1 MSVRVDTDKIKKA
14 IIFILP
20 CLLFFWI
27 GDKVC
32 CAYRTVGISGNIS
45 VKAMPFFTNLGN
57 ALTNP
62 LPSLHPLDAFV
73 GFMTAVIAKLVLEY
87 KRKHR
92 KKYAEDKE
100 YGSARWG
107 TPKDIEPYM
116 DRQNFDNNVLLTQT
130 ERITMG
136 KPSNVKYARNQN
148 VLVVG
153 GSGSGKTRFY
163 VKPNLMQMHSS
174 YVVTDPKGTVLVEC
188 GKMLQK
194 GKPVVKNGKI
204 IGYTPYSIRVFNTID
219 FSKSMHYNP
228 FAYIRPESR
237 EQDILRTVEVLITNT
252 TGDQKGGDEFWVKA
266 EKLLYTSY
274 IALIITMCPEEE
286 WNFETLIDFV
296 NASECREDNE
306 TFKNAIDW
314 AFYYLERWIEN
325 AWEQDEQF
333 SEENENYAELKDA
346 EVDDWRASLGRFAVR
361 QYKAYKLAAG
371 KTAKSILISCA
382 TRLAPFSID
391 KVLEI
396 TSYDEMH
403 LDTIG
408 DKLTA
413 LFIIISDTDDTF
425 NFLVAMMYSQLF
437 NLLCTKADNN
447 PNGSGRLKYPVR
459 CLIDE
464 FANIKQ
470 IPQFEKI
477 ISVIRS
483 RGISASIILQT
494 KSQLKS
500 LYKDNAETIEGN
512 CDSLLFLG
520 GKEKT
525 TLKDISE
532 SLGKETIY
540 MFNTS
545 RSRGTQESYGVNY
558 QKLGKELMSQDELSV
573 MDNSQCILQI
583 RGLHP
588 FMSKKFDITN
598 TRITA
603 SCLTA
608 TRKIIL
614 MLQGLLRAVKKMLLF
629 YKTHNIP
636 NIGKL
641 IHKGA
646 KPMNFLSKTEPN
658 KLSRRCKK
666 SKKAVAVLTAI
677 ASIAAMSCMSCF
689 AAVNA
694 SSFISTAQTVLTAV
708 ICLIGAGLAVWGI
721 INLLEG
727 YGNDNPGAKSQGMK
741 QLMAGI
747 ALIAA
752 GVLLVPVLG
761 QMMNQAQ
768 SK

>member
-1 MSVRVDTDKIKKA
+1 VSKNLKTSLIWVGEFMDTDKLKK
-14 IIFILP
+14 IIITALP
-20 CLLFFWI
+20 LVLFFWI
-27 GDKVC
+27 GDKLC
-32 CAYRTVGISGNIS
+32 LAYRTVTVVGDIS
-45 VKAMPFFTNLGN
+45 VKLMPFLDNLGTT
-57 ALTNP
+57 LVNP
-62 LPSLHPLDAFV
+62 LPSFHPLDVFV
-73 GFMTAVIAKLVLEY
+73 GVATAVIARLVLIY
-87 KRKHR
+87 KDKHR
-92 KKYAEDKE
+92 KKFAQDEE

-107 TPKDIEPYM
+107 NAKDIEPYM
-116 DRQNFDNNVLLTQT
+116 DKKDFADNVLLTQS
-130 ERITMG
+130 ERLTMG
-136 KPSNVKYARNQN
+136 KASNVKYARNQN

-174 YVVTDPKGTVLVEC
+174 YVVTDPKGTTLPEC
-188 GKMLQK
+188 GKMLQR
-194 GKPVVKNGKI
+194 GQPIVRNGEI
-204 IGYTPYSIRVFNTID
+204 IGYKPYSIRVFNTID
-219 FSKSMHYNP
+219 FDKSMHYNP
-228 FAYIRPESR
+228 FAYIRPKTR
-237 EQDILRTVEVLITNT
+237 EQDILRTVEVLIANT
-252 TGDQKGGDEFWVKA
+252 TGEQKGGDEFWVKA

-314 AFYYLERWIEN
+314 AFYYLEKWIEKDWEKDEKFAEQN
-325 AWEQDEQF
+325 A
-333 SEENENYAELKDA
+333 NYSDLIDI
-346 EVDDWRASLGRFAVR
+346 EVEPWRASLGRFAVR

-391 KVLEI
+391 RILEI

-403 LDTIG
+403 LDTVG
-408 DKLTA
+408 DELTA
-413 LFIIISDTDDTF
+413 LFIIVSDTDDTF
-425 NFLVAMMYSQLF
+425 NFLVAMMYTQLF

-447 PNGSGRLKYPVR
+447 PDGSGRLKYPVR

-558 QKLGKELMSQDELSV
+558 QKLGKELKSQDELAV
-573 MDNSQCILQI
+573 MDNSLCILQI

-588 FMSKKFDITN
+588 FLSKKFDITKHKN
-598 TRITA
+598 Y
-603 SCLTA
+603 
-608 TRKIIL
+608 
-614 MLQGLLRAVKKMLLF
+614 KMLF
-629 YKTHNIP
+629 DY
-636 NIGKL
+636 
-641 IHKGA
+641 A
-646 KPMNFLSKTEPN
+646 KQNYFD
-658 KLSRRCKK
+658 
-666 SKKAVAVLTAI
+666 VAKFVAHRNNR
-677 ASIAAMSCMSCF
+677 S
-689 AAVNA
+689 
-694 SSFISTAQTVLTAV
+694 
-708 ICLIGAGLAVWGI
+708 
-721 INLLEG
+721 
-727 YGNDNPGAKSQGMK
+727 
-741 QLMAGI
+741 
-747 ALIAA
+747 ALINKNS
-752 GVLLVPVLG
+752 VYTEYKY
-761 QMMNQAQ
+761 N
-768 SK
+768 K

>member
-1 MSVRVDTDKIKKA
+1 MSKNLKTSLIWVGEFMDTDKLKK
-14 IIFILP
+14 IIITALP
-20 CLLFFWI
+20 LVLFFWI
-27 GDKVC
+27 GDKLC
-32 CAYRTVGISGNIS
+32 LAYRTVTVVGDIS
-45 VKAMPFFTNLGN
+45 VKLMPFLDNLGTT
-57 ALTNP
+57 LVNP
-62 LPSLHPLDAFV
+62 LPSFHPLDVFV
-73 GFMTAVIAKLVLEY
+73 GVATAVIARLVLIY
-87 KRKHR
+87 KDKHR
-92 KKYAEDKE
+92 KKFAQDEE

-107 TPKDIEPYM
+107 NAKDIEPYM
-116 DRQNFDNNVLLTQT
+116 DKRDFADNVLLTQS
-130 ERITMG
+130 ERLTMG

-174 YVVTDPKGTVLVEC
+174 YVVTDPKGTTLPEC
-188 GKMLQK
+188 GKMLQR
-194 GKPVVKNGKI
+194 GQPIVRNGEI
-204 IGYTPYSIRVFNTID
+204 IGYKPYSIRVFNTID
-219 FSKSMHYNP
+219 FDKSMHYNP
-228 FAYIRPESR
+228 FAYIRPKTR
-237 EQDILRTVEVLITNT
+237 EQDILRTVEVLIANT
-252 TGDQKGGDEFWVKA
+252 TGEQKGGDEFWVKA

-274 IALIITMCPEEE
+274 IALILTMCPENE

-296 NASECREDNE
+296 NASECREDDE
-306 TFKNAIDW
+306 SFKNAIDW
-314 AFYYLERWIEN
+314 AFYYLEKWIEKDWEKDEKFAEQN
-325 AWEQDEQF
+325 A
-333 SEENENYAELKDA
+333 NYSDLIDI
-346 EVDDWRASLGRFAVR
+346 EVEPWRASLGRFAVR

-391 KVLEI
+391 RILEI

-403 LDTIG
+403 LDTVG
-408 DKLTA
+408 DELTA
-413 LFIIISDTDDTF
+413 LFIIVSDTDDTV
-425 NFLVAMMYSQLF
+425 NFLVAMMYTQLF

-447 PNGSGRLKYPVR
+447 PDGSGRLKYPVR

-558 QKLGKELMSQDELSV
+558 QKLGKELKSQDELAV
-573 MDNSQCILQI
+573 MDNSLCILQI

-588 FMSKKFDITN
+588 FLSKKFDITKHKN
-598 TRITA
+598 Y
-603 SCLTA
+603 
-608 TRKIIL
+608 
-614 MLQGLLRAVKKMLLF
+614 KMLF
-629 YKTHNIP
+629 DY
-636 NIGKL
+636 
-641 IHKGA
+641 A
-646 KPMNFLSKTEPN
+646 KQNYFD
-658 KLSRRCKK
+658 
-666 SKKAVAVLTAI
+666 VAKFVAHRNNR
-677 ASIAAMSCMSCF
+677 S
-689 AAVNA
+689 
-694 SSFISTAQTVLTAV
+694 
-708 ICLIGAGLAVWGI
+708 
-721 INLLEG
+721 
-727 YGNDNPGAKSQGMK
+727 
-741 QLMAGI
+741 
-747 ALIAA
+747 ALINKNS
-752 GVLLVPVLG
+752 VYTEYKY
-761 QMMNQAQ
+761 N
-768 SK
+768 K

>member
-1 MSVRVDTDKIKKA
+1 MSKNLKTSLIWVGEFMDTDKLKK
-14 IIFILP
+14 IIITALP
-20 CLLFFWI
+20 LVLFFWI
-27 GDKVC
+27 GDKLC
-32 CAYRTVGISGNIS
+32 LAYRTVTVVGDIS
-45 VKAMPFFTNLGN
+45 VKLMPFLDNLGTT
-57 ALTNP
+57 LVNP
-62 LPSLHPLDAFV
+62 LPSFHPLDVFV
-73 GFMTAVIAKLVLEY
+73 GVVTAVIARLVLIY
-87 KRKHR
+87 KDKHR
-92 KKYAEDKE
+92 KKFAQDEE

-107 TPKDIEPYM
+107 NAKDIEPYM
-116 DRQNFDNNVLLTQT
+116 DKKDFADNVLLTQS
-130 ERITMG
+130 ERLTMG

-174 YVVTDPKGTVLVEC
+174 YVVTDPKGTTLPEC
-188 GKMLQK
+188 GKMLQR
-194 GKPVVKNGKI
+194 GQPIVRNGEI
-204 IGYTPYSIRVFNTID
+204 IGYKPYSIRVFNTID
-219 FSKSMHYNP
+219 FDKSMHYNP
-228 FAYIRPESR
+228 FAYIRPKTR
-237 EQDILRTVEVLITNT
+237 EQDILRTVEVLIANT
-252 TGDQKGGDEFWVKA
+252 TGEQKGGDEFWVKA

-274 IALIITMCPEEE
+274 IALILTMCPENE

-296 NASECREDNE
+296 NASECREDDE
-306 TFKNAIDW
+306 SFKNAIDW
-314 AFYYLERWIEN
+314 AFYYLEKWIEKDWEKDEKFAEQN
-325 AWEQDEQF
+325 A
-333 SEENENYAELKDA
+333 NYSDLIDI
-346 EVDDWRASLGRFAVR
+346 EVEPWRASLGRFAVR

-391 KVLEI
+391 RILEI

-403 LDTIG
+403 LDTVG
-408 DKLTA
+408 DELTA
-413 LFIIISDTDDTF
+413 LFIIVSDTDDTF
-425 NFLVAMMYSQLF
+425 NFLVAMMYTQLF

-447 PNGSGRLKYPVR
+447 PDGSGRLKYPVR

-558 QKLGKELMSQDELSV
+558 QKLGKELKSQDELAV
-573 MDNSQCILQI
+573 MDNSLCILQI

-588 FMSKKFDITN
+588 FLSKKFDITKHKN
-598 TRITA
+598 Y
-603 SCLTA
+603 
-608 TRKIIL
+608 
-614 MLQGLLRAVKKMLLF
+614 KMLF
-629 YKTHNIP
+629 DY
-636 NIGKL
+636 
-641 IHKGA
+641 A
-646 KPMNFLSKTEPN
+646 KQNYFD
-658 KLSRRCKK
+658 
-666 SKKAVAVLTAI
+666 VAKFVAHRNNR
-677 ASIAAMSCMSCF
+677 S
-689 AAVNA
+689 
-694 SSFISTAQTVLTAV
+694 
-708 ICLIGAGLAVWGI
+708 
-721 INLLEG
+721 
-727 YGNDNPGAKSQGMK
+727 
-741 QLMAGI
+741 
-747 ALIAA
+747 ALINKNS
-752 GVLLVPVLG
+752 VYTEYKY
-761 QMMNQAQ
+761 N
-768 SK
+768 K

>member
-1 MSVRVDTDKIKKA
+1 MSKNLKTSLIWVGEFMDTDKLKK
-14 IIFILP
+14 IIITALP
-20 CLLFFWI
+20 LVLFFWI
-27 GDKVC
+27 GDKLC
-32 CAYRTVGISGNIS
+32 LAYRTVTVVGDIS
-45 VKAMPFFTNLGN
+45 VKLMPFLDNLGTT
-57 ALTNP
+57 LVNP
-62 LPSLHPLDAFV
+62 LPSFHPLDVFV
-73 GFMTAVIAKLVLEY
+73 GVATAVIARLVLIY
-87 KRKHR
+87 KDKHR
-92 KKYAEDKE
+92 KKFAQDEE

-107 TPKDIEPYM
+107 NAKDIEPYM
-116 DRQNFDNNVLLTQT
+116 DKKDFADNVLLTQS
-130 ERITMG
+130 ERLTMG

-174 YVVTDPKGTVLVEC
+174 YVVTDPKGTTLPEC
-188 GKMLQK
+188 GKMLQR
-194 GKPVVKNGKI
+194 GQPIVRNGEI
-204 IGYTPYSIRVFNTID
+204 IGYKPYSIRVFNTID
-219 FSKSMHYNP
+219 FDKSMHYNP
-228 FAYIRPESR
+228 FAYIRPKTR
-237 EQDILRTVEVLITNT
+237 EQDILRTVEVLIANT
-252 TGDQKGGDEFWVKA
+252 TGEQKGGDEFWVKA

-314 AFYYLERWIEN
+314 AFYYLEKWIEKDWEKDEKFAEQN
-325 AWEQDEQF
+325 A
-333 SEENENYAELKDA
+333 NYSDLIDI
-346 EVDDWRASLGRFAVR
+346 EVEPWRASLGRFAVR

-391 KVLEI
+391 RILKI

-403 LDTIG
+403 LDTVG
-408 DKLTA
+408 DELTA
-413 LFIIISDTDDTF
+413 LFIIVSDTDDTF
-425 NFLVAMMYSQLF
+425 NFLVAMMYTQLF

-447 PNGSGRLKYPVR
+447 PDGSGRLKYPVR

-558 QKLGKELMSQDELSV
+558 QKLGKELKSQDELAV
-573 MDNSQCILQI
+573 MDNSLCILQI

-588 FMSKKFDITN
+588 FLSKKFDITKHKN
-598 TRITA
+598 Y
-603 SCLTA
+603 
-608 TRKIIL
+608 
-614 MLQGLLRAVKKMLLF
+614 KMLF
-629 YKTHNIP
+629 DY
-636 NIGKL
+636 
-641 IHKGA
+641 A
-646 KPMNFLSKTEPN
+646 KQNYFD
-658 KLSRRCKK
+658 
-666 SKKAVAVLTAI
+666 VAKFVAHRNNR
-677 ASIAAMSCMSCF
+677 S
-689 AAVNA
+689 
-694 SSFISTAQTVLTAV
+694 
-708 ICLIGAGLAVWGI
+708 
-721 INLLEG
+721 
-727 YGNDNPGAKSQGMK
+727 
-741 QLMAGI
+741 
-747 ALIAA
+747 ALINKNS
-752 GVLLVPVLG
+752 VYTEYKY
-761 QMMNQAQ
+761 N
-768 SK
+768 K

>member
-1 MSVRVDTDKIKKA
+1 MDTDKLKK
-14 IIFILP
+14 IIITALP
-20 CLLFFWI
+20 LVLFFWI
-27 GDKVC
+27 GDKLC
-32 CAYRTVGISGNIS
+32 LAYRTVTVVGDIS
-45 VKAMPFFTNLGN
+45 VKLMPFLDNLGTT
-57 ALTNP
+57 LVNP
-62 LPSLHPLDAFV
+62 LPSFHPLDVFV
-73 GFMTAVIAKLVLEY
+73 GVATAVIARLVLIY
-87 KRKHR
+87 KDKHR
-92 KKYAEDKE
+92 KKFAQDEE

-107 TPKDIEPYM
+107 NAKDIEPYM
-116 DRQNFDNNVLLTQT
+116 DKKDFADNVLLTQS
-130 ERITMG
+130 ERLTMG

-174 YVVTDPKGTVLVEC
+174 YVVTDPKGTTLPEC
-188 GKMLQK
+188 GKMLQR
-194 GKPVVKNGKI
+194 GQPIVRNGEI
-204 IGYTPYSIRVFNTID
+204 IGYKPYSIRVFNTID
-219 FSKSMHYNP
+219 FDKSMHYNP
-228 FAYIRPESR
+228 FAYIRPKTR
-237 EQDILRTVEVLITNT
+237 EQDILRTVEVLIANT
-252 TGDQKGGDEFWVKA
+252 TGEQKGGDEFWVKA

-274 IALIITMCPEEE
+274 IALILTMCPENE

-296 NASECREDNE
+296 NASECREDDE
-306 TFKNAIDW
+306 SFKNAIDW
-314 AFYYLERWIEN
+314 AFYYLEKWIEKDWEKDEKFAEQN
-325 AWEQDEQF
+325 A
-333 SEENENYAELKDA
+333 NYSDLIDI
-346 EVDDWRASLGRFAVR
+346 EVEPWRASLGRFAVR

-391 KVLEI
+391 RILEI

-403 LDTIG
+403 LDTVG
-408 DKLTA
+408 DELTA
-413 LFIIISDTDDTF
+413 LFIIVSDTDNTF
-425 NFLVAMMYSQLF
+425 NFLVAMMYTQLF

-447 PNGSGRLKYPVR
+447 PDGSGRLKYPVR

-558 QKLGKELMSQDELSV
+558 QKLGKELKSQDELAV
-573 MDNSQCILQI
+573 MDNSLCILQI

-588 FMSKKFDITN
+588 FLSKKFDITKHKN
-598 TRITA
+598 Y
-603 SCLTA
+603 
-608 TRKIIL
+608 
-614 MLQGLLRAVKKMLLF
+614 KMLF
-629 YKTHNIP
+629 DY
-636 NIGKL
+636 
-641 IHKGA
+641 A
-646 KPMNFLSKTEPN
+646 KQNYFD
-658 KLSRRCKK
+658 
-666 SKKAVAVLTAI
+666 VAKFVAHRNNR
-677 ASIAAMSCMSCF
+677 S
-689 AAVNA
+689 
-694 SSFISTAQTVLTAV
+694 
-708 ICLIGAGLAVWGI
+708 
-721 INLLEG
+721 
-727 YGNDNPGAKSQGMK
+727 
-741 QLMAGI
+741 
-747 ALIAA
+747 ALINKNS
-752 GVLLVPVLG
+752 VYTEYKY
-761 QMMNQAQ
+761 N
-768 SK
+768 K

>member
-1 MSVRVDTDKIKKA
+1 MSKNLKTSLIWVGEFMDTDKLKK
-14 IIFILP
+14 IIITALP
-20 CLLFFWI
+20 LVLFFWI
-27 GDKVC
+27 GDKLC
-32 CAYRTVGISGNIS
+32 LAYRTVTVVGDIS
-45 VKAMPFFTNLGN
+45 VKLMPFLDNLGTT
-57 ALTNP
+57 LVNP
-62 LPSLHPLDAFV
+62 LPSFHPLDVFV
-73 GFMTAVIAKLVLEY
+73 GVATAVIARLVLIY
-87 KRKHR
+87 KDKHR
-92 KKYAEDKE
+92 KKFAQDEE

-107 TPKDIEPYM
+107 NSKDIEPYM
-116 DRQNFDNNVLLTQT
+116 DKKDFADNVLLTQS
-130 ERITMG
+130 ERLTMG

-174 YVVTDPKGTVLVEC
+174 YVVTDPKGTTLPEC
-188 GKMLQK
+188 GKMLQR
-194 GKPVVKNGKI
+194 GQPIVRNGEI
-204 IGYTPYSIRVFNTID
+204 IGYKPYSIRVFNTID
-219 FSKSMHYNP
+219 FDKSMHYNP
-228 FAYIRPESR
+228 FAYIRPKTR
-237 EQDILRTVEVLITNT
+237 EQDILRTVEVLIANT
-252 TGDQKGGDEFWVKA
+252 TGEQKGGDEFWVKA

-274 IALIITMCPEEE
+274 IALILTMCPENE

-296 NASECREDNE
+296 NASECREDDE
-306 TFKNAIDW
+306 SFKNAIDW
-314 AFYYLERWIEN
+314 AFYYLEKWIEKDWEKDEKFAEQN
-325 AWEQDEQF
+325 A
-333 SEENENYAELKDA
+333 NYSDLIDI
-346 EVDDWRASLGRFAVR
+346 EVEPWRASLGRFAVR

-391 KVLEI
+391 RILEI

-403 LDTIG
+403 LDTVG
-408 DKLTA
+408 DELTA
-413 LFIIISDTDDTF
+413 LFIIVSDTDDTF
-425 NFLVAMMYSQLF
+425 NFLVAMMYTQLF

-447 PNGSGRLKYPVR
+447 PDGSGRLKYPVR

-558 QKLGKELMSQDELSV
+558 QKLGKELKSQDELAV
-573 MDNSQCILQI
+573 MDNSLCILQI

-588 FMSKKFDITN
+588 FLSKKFDITKHKN
-598 TRITA
+598 Y
-603 SCLTA
+603 
-608 TRKIIL
+608 
-614 MLQGLLRAVKKMLLF
+614 KMLF
-629 YKTHNIP
+629 DY
-636 NIGKL
+636 
-641 IHKGA
+641 A
-646 KPMNFLSKTEPN
+646 KQNYFD
-658 KLSRRCKK
+658 
-666 SKKAVAVLTAI
+666 VAKFVAHRNNR
-677 ASIAAMSCMSCF
+677 S
-689 AAVNA
+689 
-694 SSFISTAQTVLTAV
+694 
-708 ICLIGAGLAVWGI
+708 
-721 INLLEG
+721 
-727 YGNDNPGAKSQGMK
+727 
-741 QLMAGI
+741 
-747 ALIAA
+747 ALINKNS
-752 GVLLVPVLG
+752 VYTEYKY
-761 QMMNQAQ
+761 N
-768 SK
+768 K

>member
-1 MSVRVDTDKIKKA
+1 MLKNLKTSLIWVGEFMDTDKLKK
-14 IIFILP
+14 IIITALP
-20 CLLFFWI
+20 LVLFFWI
-27 GDKVC
+27 GVKLC
-32 CAYRTVGISGNIS
+32 LAYRTVTVVGDIS
-45 VKAMPFFTNLGN
+45 VKLMPFLDNLGTT
-57 ALTNP
+57 LVNP
-62 LPSLHPLDAFV
+62 LPSFHPLDVFV
-73 GFMTAVIAKLVLEY
+73 GVATAVIARLVLIY
-87 KRKHR
+87 KDKHR
-92 KKYAEDKE
+92 KKFAQDEE

-107 TPKDIEPYM
+107 NAKDIEPYM
-116 DRQNFDNNVLLTQT
+116 DKKDFADNVLLTQS
-130 ERITMG
+130 ERLTMG

-174 YVVTDPKGTVLVEC
+174 YVVTDPKGTTLPEC
-188 GKMLQK
+188 GKMLQR
-194 GKPVVKNGKI
+194 GQPIVRNGEI
-204 IGYTPYSIRVFNTID
+204 IGYKPYSIRVFNTID
-219 FSKSMHYNP
+219 FDKSMHYNP
-228 FAYIRPESR
+228 FAYIRPKTR
-237 EQDILRTVEVLITNT
+237 EQDILRTVEVLIANT
-252 TGDQKGGDEFWVKA
+252 TGEQKGGDEFWVKA

-274 IALIITMCPEEE
+274 IALILTMCPENE

-296 NASECREDNE
+296 NASECREDDE
-306 TFKNAIDW
+306 SFKNAIDW
-314 AFYYLERWIEN
+314 AFYYLEKWIEKDWEKDEKFAEQN
-325 AWEQDEQF
+325 A
-333 SEENENYAELKDA
+333 NYSDLIDI
-346 EVDDWRASLGRFAVR
+346 EVEPWRASLGRFAVR

-391 KVLEI
+391 RILEI

-403 LDTIG
+403 LDTVG
-408 DKLTA
+408 DELTA
-413 LFIIISDTDDTF
+413 LFIIVSDTDDTF
-425 NFLVAMMYSQLF
+425 NFLVAMMYTQLF

-447 PNGSGRLKYPVR
+447 PDGSGRLKYPVR

-558 QKLGKELMSQDELSV
+558 QKLGKELKSQDELAV
-573 MDNSQCILQI
+573 MDNSLCILQI

-588 FMSKKFDITN
+588 FLSKKFDITKHKN
-598 TRITA
+598 Y
-603 SCLTA
+603 
-608 TRKIIL
+608 
-614 MLQGLLRAVKKMLLF
+614 KMLF
-629 YKTHNIP
+629 DY
-636 NIGKL
+636 
-641 IHKGA
+641 A
-646 KPMNFLSKTEPN
+646 KQNYFD
-658 KLSRRCKK
+658 
-666 SKKAVAVLTAI
+666 VAKFVAHRNNR
-677 ASIAAMSCMSCF
+677 S
-689 AAVNA
+689 
-694 SSFISTAQTVLTAV
+694 
-708 ICLIGAGLAVWGI
+708 
-721 INLLEG
+721 
-727 YGNDNPGAKSQGMK
+727 
-741 QLMAGI
+741 
-747 ALIAA
+747 ALINKNS
-752 GVLLVPVLG
+752 VYTEYKY
-761 QMMNQAQ
+761 N
-768 SK
+768 K

>member
-1 MSVRVDTDKIKKA
+1 
-14 IIFILP
+14 
-20 CLLFFWI
+20 
-27 GDKVC
+27 
-32 CAYRTVGISGNIS
+32 
-45 VKAMPFFTNLGN
+45 MPFLDNLGTT
-57 ALTNP
+57 LVNP
-62 LPSLHPLDAFV
+62 LPSFHPLDVFV
-73 GFMTAVIAKLVLEY
+73 GVATAVIARLVLIY
-87 KRKHR
+87 KDKHR
-92 KKYAEDKE
+92 KKFAQDEE

-107 TPKDIEPYM
+107 NAKDIEPYM
-116 DRQNFDNNVLLTQT
+116 DKKDFADNVLLTQS
-130 ERITMG
+130 ERLTMG
-136 KPSNVKYARNQN
+136 KTSNVKYARNQN

-174 YVVTDPKGTVLVEC
+174 YVVTDPKGTTLPEC
-188 GKMLQK
+188 GKMLQR
-194 GKPVVKNGKI
+194 GQPIVRNGEI
-204 IGYTPYSIRVFNTID
+204 IGYKPYSIRVFNTID
-219 FSKSMHYNP
+219 FDKSMHYNP
-228 FAYIRPESR
+228 FAYIRPKTR
-237 EQDILRTVEVLITNT
+237 EQDILRTVEVLIANT
-252 TGDQKGGDEFWVKA
+252 TGEQKGGDEFWVKA

-314 AFYYLERWIEN
+314 AFYYLEKWIEKDWEKDEKFAEQN
-325 AWEQDEQF
+325 A
-333 SEENENYAELKDA
+333 NYSDLIDI
-346 EVDDWRASLGRFAVR
+346 EVEPWRASLGRFAVR

-391 KVLEI
+391 RILEI

-403 LDTIG
+403 LDTVG
-408 DKLTA
+408 DELTA
-413 LFIIISDTDDTF
+413 LFIIVSDTDDTF
-425 NFLVAMMYSQLF
+425 NFLVAMMYTQLF

-447 PNGSGRLKYPVR
+447 PDGSGRLKYPVR

-558 QKLGKELMSQDELSV
+558 QKLGKELKSQDELAV
-573 MDNSQCILQI
+573 MDNSLCILQI

-588 FMSKKFDITN
+588 FLSKKFDITKHKN
-598 TRITA
+598 Y
-603 SCLTA
+603 
-608 TRKIIL
+608 
-614 MLQGLLRAVKKMLLF
+614 KMLF
-629 YKTHNIP
+629 DY
-636 NIGKL
+636 
-641 IHKGA
+641 A
-646 KPMNFLSKTEPN
+646 KQNYFD
-658 KLSRRCKK
+658 
-666 SKKAVAVLTAI
+666 VAKFVAHRNNR
-677 ASIAAMSCMSCF
+677 S
-689 AAVNA
+689 
-694 SSFISTAQTVLTAV
+694 
-708 ICLIGAGLAVWGI
+708 
-721 INLLEG
+721 
-727 YGNDNPGAKSQGMK
+727 
-741 QLMAGI
+741 
-747 ALIAA
+747 ALINKNS
-752 GVLLVPVLG
+752 VYTEYKY
-761 QMMNQAQ
+761 N
-768 SK
+768 K

>member
-1 MSVRVDTDKIKKA
+1 MSKNLKTSLIWVGEFMDTDKLKKIIITA
-14 IIFILP
+14 IPLV
-20 CLLFFWI
+20 LFFWI
-27 GDKVC
+27 GDKLC
-32 CAYRTVGISGNIS
+32 LAYRTVTVVGDIS
-45 VKAMPFFTNLGN
+45 VKLMPFLDNLGTT
-57 ALTNP
+57 LVNP
-62 LPSLHPLDAFV
+62 LPSFHPLDVFV
-73 GFMTAVIAKLVLEY
+73 GVATAVIARLVLIY
-87 KRKHR
+87 KDKHR
-92 KKYAEDKE
+92 KKFAQDEE

-107 TPKDIEPYM
+107 NAKDIEPYM
-116 DRQNFDNNVLLTQT
+116 DKKDFADNVLLTQS
-130 ERITMG
+130 ERLTMG

-174 YVVTDPKGTVLVEC
+174 YVVTDPKGTTLPEC
-188 GKMLQK
+188 GKMLQR
-194 GKPVVKNGKI
+194 GQPIVRNGEI
-204 IGYTPYSIRVFNTID
+204 IGYKPYSIRVFNTID
-219 FSKSMHYNP
+219 FDKSMHYNP
-228 FAYIRPESR
+228 FAYIRPKTR
-237 EQDILRTVEVLITNT
+237 EQDILRTVEVLIANT
-252 TGDQKGGDEFWVKA
+252 TGEQKGGDEFWVKA

-274 IALIITMCPEEE
+274 IALILTMCPENE

-296 NASECREDNE
+296 NASECREDDE
-306 TFKNAIDW
+306 SFKNAIDW
-314 AFYYLERWIEN
+314 AFYYLEKWIEKDWEKDEKFAEQN
-325 AWEQDEQF
+325 A
-333 SEENENYAELKDA
+333 NYSDLIDI
-346 EVDDWRASLGRFAVR
+346 EVEPWRASLGRFAVR

-391 KVLEI
+391 RILEI

-403 LDTIG
+403 LDTVG
-408 DKLTA
+408 DELTA
-413 LFIIISDTDDTF
+413 LFIIVSDTDDTF
-425 NFLVAMMYSQLF
+425 NFLVAMMYTQLF

-447 PNGSGRLKYPVR
+447 PDGSGRLKYPVR

-558 QKLGKELMSQDELSV
+558 QKLGKELKSQDELAV
-573 MDNSQCILQI
+573 MDNSLCILQI

-588 FMSKKFDITN
+588 FLSKKFDITKHKN
-598 TRITA
+598 Y
-603 SCLTA
+603 
-608 TRKIIL
+608 
-614 MLQGLLRAVKKMLLF
+614 KMLF
-629 YKTHNIP
+629 DY
-636 NIGKL
+636 
-641 IHKGA
+641 A
-646 KPMNFLSKTEPN
+646 KQNYFD
-658 KLSRRCKK
+658 
-666 SKKAVAVLTAI
+666 VAKFVAHRNNR
-677 ASIAAMSCMSCF
+677 S
-689 AAVNA
+689 
-694 SSFISTAQTVLTAV
+694 
-708 ICLIGAGLAVWGI
+708 
-721 INLLEG
+721 
-727 YGNDNPGAKSQGMK
+727 
-741 QLMAGI
+741 
-747 ALIAA
+747 ALINKNS
-752 GVLLVPVLG
+752 VYTEYKY
-761 QMMNQAQ
+761 N
-768 SK
+768 K

>member
-1 MSVRVDTDKIKKA
+1 MDTDKLKK
-14 IIFILP
+14 IIITVLP
-20 CLLFFWI
+20 LVLFFWI
-27 GDKVC
+27 GDKLC
-32 CAYRTVGISGNIS
+32 LAYRTVTVVGDIS
-45 VKAMPFFTNLGN
+45 VKLMPFLDNLGTT
-57 ALTNP
+57 LVNP
-62 LPSLHPLDAFV
+62 LPSFHPLDVFV
-73 GFMTAVIAKLVLEY
+73 GVATAVIARLVLIY
-87 KRKHR
+87 KDKHR
-92 KKYAEDKE
+92 KKFAQDEE

-107 TPKDIEPYM
+107 NAKDIEPYM
-116 DRQNFDNNVLLTQT
+116 DKKDFADNVLLTQS
-130 ERITMG
+130 ERLTMG

-174 YVVTDPKGTVLVEC
+174 YVVTDPKGTTLPEC
-188 GKMLQK
+188 GKMLQR
-194 GKPVVKNGKI
+194 GQPIVRNGEI
-204 IGYTPYSIRVFNTID
+204 IGYKPYSIRVFNTID
-219 FSKSMHYNP
+219 FDKSMHYNP
-228 FAYIRPESR
+228 FAYIRPKTR
-237 EQDILRTVEVLITNT
+237 EQDILRTVEVLIANT
-252 TGDQKGGDEFWVKA
+252 TGEQKGGDEFWVKA

-314 AFYYLERWIEN
+314 AFYYLEKWIEKDWEKDEKFAEQN
-325 AWEQDEQF
+325 A
-333 SEENENYAELKDA
+333 NYSDLIDI
-346 EVDDWRASLGRFAVR
+346 EVEPWRASLGRFAVR

-391 KVLEI
+391 RILEI

-403 LDTIG
+403 LDTVG
-408 DKLTA
+408 DELTA
-413 LFIIISDTDDTF
+413 LFIIVSDTDDTF
-425 NFLVAMMYSQLF
+425 NFLVAMMYTQLF

-447 PNGSGRLKYPVR
+447 PDGSGRLKYPVR

-558 QKLGKELMSQDELSV
+558 QKLGKELKSQDELAV
-573 MDNSQCILQI
+573 MDNSLCILQI

-588 FMSKKFDITN
+588 FLSKKFDITKHKN
-598 TRITA
+598 Y
-603 SCLTA
+603 
-608 TRKIIL
+608 
-614 MLQGLLRAVKKMLLF
+614 KMLF
-629 YKTHNIP
+629 DY
-636 NIGKL
+636 
-641 IHKGA
+641 A
-646 KPMNFLSKTEPN
+646 KQNYFD
-658 KLSRRCKK
+658 
-666 SKKAVAVLTAI
+666 VAKFVAHRNNR
-677 ASIAAMSCMSCF
+677 S
-689 AAVNA
+689 
-694 SSFISTAQTVLTAV
+694 
-708 ICLIGAGLAVWGI
+708 
-721 INLLEG
+721 
-727 YGNDNPGAKSQGMK
+727 
-741 QLMAGI
+741 
-747 ALIAA
+747 ALINKNS
-752 GVLLVPVLG
+752 VYTEYKY
-761 QMMNQAQ
+761 N
-768 SK
+768 K

>member
-1 MSVRVDTDKIKKA
+1 MLKNLKTSLIWVGEFMDTDKLKK
-14 IIFILP
+14 IIITALP
-20 CLLFFWI
+20 LVLFFWI
-27 GDKVC
+27 GDKLC
-32 CAYRTVGISGNIS
+32 LAYRTVTVVGDIS
-45 VKAMPFFTNLGN
+45 VKLMPFLDNLGTT
-57 ALTNP
+57 LVNP
-62 LPSLHPLDAFV
+62 LPSFHPLDVFV
-73 GFMTAVIAKLVLEY
+73 GVATAVIARLVLIY
-87 KRKHR
+87 KDKHR
-92 KKYAEDKE
+92 KKFAQDEE

-107 TPKDIEPYM
+107 NAKDIEPYM
-116 DRQNFDNNVLLTQT
+116 DKKDFADNVLLTQS
-130 ERITMG
+130 ERLTMG

-174 YVVTDPKGTVLVEC
+174 YVVTDPKGTTLPEC
-188 GKMLQK
+188 GKMLQR
-194 GKPVVKNGKI
+194 GQPIVRNGEI
-204 IGYTPYSIRVFNTID
+204 IGYKPYSIRVFNTID
-219 FSKSMHYNP
+219 FDKSMHYNP
-228 FAYIRPESR
+228 FAYIRPKTR
-237 EQDILRTVEVLITNT
+237 EQDILRTVEVLIANT
-252 TGDQKGGDEFWVKA
+252 TGEQKGGDEFWVKA

-274 IALIITMCPEEE
+274 IALILTMCPENE

-296 NASECREDNE
+296 NASECREDDE
-306 TFKNAIDW
+306 SFKNAIDW
-314 AFYYLERWIEN
+314 AFYYLEKWIEKDWGKDEKFAEQN
-325 AWEQDEQF
+325 A
-333 SEENENYAELKDA
+333 NYSDLIDI
-346 EVDDWRASLGRFAVR
+346 EVEPWRASLGRFAVR

-391 KVLEI
+391 RILEI

-403 LDTIG
+403 LDTVG
-408 DKLTA
+408 DELTA
-413 LFIIISDTDDTF
+413 LFIIVSDTDDTF
-425 NFLVAMMYSQLF
+425 NFLVAMMYTQLF

-447 PNGSGRLKYPVR
+447 PDGSGRLKYPVR

-558 QKLGKELMSQDELSV
+558 QKLGKELKSQDELAV
-573 MDNSQCILQI
+573 MDNSLCILQI

-588 FMSKKFDITN
+588 FLSKKFDITKHKN
-598 TRITA
+598 Y
-603 SCLTA
+603 
-608 TRKIIL
+608 
-614 MLQGLLRAVKKMLLF
+614 KMLF
-629 YKTHNIP
+629 DY
-636 NIGKL
+636 
-641 IHKGA
+641 A
-646 KPMNFLSKTEPN
+646 KQNYFD
-658 KLSRRCKK
+658 
-666 SKKAVAVLTAI
+666 VAKFVAHRNNR
-677 ASIAAMSCMSCF
+677 S
-689 AAVNA
+689 
-694 SSFISTAQTVLTAV
+694 
-708 ICLIGAGLAVWGI
+708 
-721 INLLEG
+721 
-727 YGNDNPGAKSQGMK
+727 
-741 QLMAGI
+741 
-747 ALIAA
+747 ALINKNS
-752 GVLLVPVLG
+752 VYTEYKY
-761 QMMNQAQ
+761 N
-768 SK
+768 K

>member
-1 MSVRVDTDKIKKA
+1 MSKNLKTSLIWVGEFMDTDKLKK
-14 IIFILP
+14 IIITALP
-20 CLLFFWI
+20 LVLFFWM
-27 GDKVC
+27 GDKLC
-32 CAYRTVGISGNIS
+32 LAYRTVTVVGDIS
-45 VKAMPFFTNLGN
+45 VKLMPFLDNLGTT
-57 ALTNP
+57 LVNP
-62 LPSLHPLDAFV
+62 LPSFHPLDVFV
-73 GFMTAVIAKLVLEY
+73 GVATAVIARLVLIY
-87 KRKHR
+87 KDKHR
-92 KKYAEDKE
+92 KKFAQDEE

-107 TPKDIEPYM
+107 NAKDIEPYM
-116 DRQNFDNNVLLTQT
+116 DKKDFADNVLLTQS
-130 ERITMG
+130 ERLTMG

-174 YVVTDPKGTVLVEC
+174 YVVTDPKGTTLPEC
-188 GKMLQK
+188 GKMLQR
-194 GKPVVKNGKI
+194 GQPIVRNGEI
-204 IGYTPYSIRVFNTID
+204 IGYKPYSIRVFNTID
-219 FSKSMHYNP
+219 FDKSMHYNP
-228 FAYIRPESR
+228 FAYIRPKTR
-237 EQDILRTVEVLITNT
+237 EQDILRTVEVLIANT
-252 TGDQKGGDEFWVKA
+252 TGEQKGGDEFWVKA

-274 IALIITMCPEEE
+274 IALILTMCPENE

-296 NASECREDNE
+296 NASEYREDDE
-306 TFKNAIDW
+306 SFKNAIDW
-314 AFYYLERWIEN
+314 AFYYLEKWIEKDWEKDEKFAEQN
-325 AWEQDEQF
+325 A
-333 SEENENYAELKDA
+333 NYSDLIDI
-346 EVDDWRASLGRFAVR
+346 EVEPWRASLGRFAVR

-391 KVLEI
+391 RILEI

-403 LDTIG
+403 LDTVG
-408 DKLTA
+408 DELTA
-413 LFIIISDTDDTF
+413 LFIIVSDTDDTF
-425 NFLVAMMYSQLF
+425 NFLVAMMYTQLF

-447 PNGSGRLKYPVR
+447 PDGSGRLKYPVR

-558 QKLGKELMSQDELSV
+558 QKLGKELKSQDELAV
-573 MDNSQCILQI
+573 MDNSLCILQI

-588 FMSKKFDITN
+588 FLSKKFDITKHKN
-598 TRITA
+598 Y
-603 SCLTA
+603 
-608 TRKIIL
+608 
-614 MLQGLLRAVKKMLLF
+614 KMLF
-629 YKTHNIP
+629 DY
-636 NIGKL
+636 
-641 IHKGA
+641 A
-646 KPMNFLSKTEPN
+646 KQNYFD
-658 KLSRRCKK
+658 
-666 SKKAVAVLTAI
+666 VAKFVAHRNNR
-677 ASIAAMSCMSCF
+677 S
-689 AAVNA
+689 
-694 SSFISTAQTVLTAV
+694 
-708 ICLIGAGLAVWGI
+708 
-721 INLLEG
+721 
-727 YGNDNPGAKSQGMK
+727 
-741 QLMAGI
+741 
-747 ALIAA
+747 ALINKNS
-752 GVLLVPVLG
+752 VYTEYKY
-761 QMMNQAQ
+761 N
-768 SK
+768 K

>member
-1 MSVRVDTDKIKKA
+1 MSKNLKTSLIWVGEFMDTDKLKK
-14 IIFILP
+14 IIITALP
-20 CLLFFWI
+20 LVLFFWM
-27 GDKVC
+27 GDKLC
-32 CAYRTVGISGNIS
+32 LAYRTVTVVGDIS
-45 VKAMPFFTNLGN
+45 VKLMPFLDNLGTT
-57 ALTNP
+57 LVNP
-62 LPSLHPLDAFV
+62 LPSFHPLDVFV
-73 GFMTAVIAKLVLEY
+73 GVATAVIARLVLIY
-87 KRKHR
+87 KDKHR
-92 KKYAEDKE
+92 KKFAQDEE

-107 TPKDIEPYM
+107 NAKDIEPYM
-116 DRQNFDNNVLLTQT
+116 DKKDFADNVLLTQS
-130 ERITMG
+130 ERLTMG

-174 YVVTDPKGTVLVEC
+174 YVVTDPKGTTLPEC
-188 GKMLQK
+188 GKMLQR
-194 GKPVVKNGKI
+194 GQPIVRNGEI
-204 IGYTPYSIRVFNTID
+204 IGYKPYSIRVFNTID
-219 FSKSMHYNP
+219 FDKSMHYNP
-228 FAYIRPESR
+228 FAYIRPKTR
-237 EQDILRTVEVLITNT
+237 EQDILRTVEVLIANT
-252 TGDQKGGDEFWVKA
+252 TGEQKGGDEFWVKA

-274 IALIITMCPEEE
+274 IALILTMCPENE

-296 NASECREDNE
+296 NASECREDDE
-306 TFKNAIDW
+306 SFKNAIDW
-314 AFYYLERWIEN
+314 AFYYLEKWIEKDWEKDEKFAEQN
-325 AWEQDEQF
+325 A
-333 SEENENYAELKDA
+333 NYSDLIDI
-346 EVDDWRASLGRFAVR
+346 EVEPWRASLGRFAVR

-391 KVLEI
+391 RILEI

-403 LDTIG
+403 LDTVG
-408 DKLTA
+408 DELTA
-413 LFIIISDTDDTF
+413 LFIIVSDTDDTF
-425 NFLVAMMYSQLF
+425 NFLVAMMYTQLF

-447 PNGSGRLKYPVR
+447 PDGSGRLKYPVR

-558 QKLGKELMSQDELSV
+558 QKLGKELKSQDELAV
-573 MDNSQCILQI
+573 MDNSLCILQI

-588 FMSKKFDITN
+588 FLSKKFDVTKHKN
-598 TRITA
+598 Y
-603 SCLTA
+603 
-608 TRKIIL
+608 
-614 MLQGLLRAVKKMLLF
+614 KMLF
-629 YKTHNIP
+629 DY
-636 NIGKL
+636 
-641 IHKGA
+641 A
-646 KPMNFLSKTEPN
+646 KQNYFD
-658 KLSRRCKK
+658 
-666 SKKAVAVLTAI
+666 VAKFVAHRNNR
-677 ASIAAMSCMSCF
+677 S
-689 AAVNA
+689 
-694 SSFISTAQTVLTAV
+694 
-708 ICLIGAGLAVWGI
+708 
-721 INLLEG
+721 
-727 YGNDNPGAKSQGMK
+727 
-741 QLMAGI
+741 
-747 ALIAA
+747 ALINKNS
-752 GVLLVPVLG
+752 VYTEYKY
-761 QMMNQAQ
+761 N
-768 SK
+768 K

>member
-1 MSVRVDTDKIKKA
+1 MSKNLKTSLIWVGEFMDTDKLKK
-14 IIFILP
+14 IIITALP
-20 CLLFFWI
+20 LVLFFWI
-27 GDKVC
+27 GDKLC
-32 CAYRTVGISGNIS
+32 LAYRTVTVVGDIS
-45 VKAMPFFTNLGN
+45 VKLMPFLDNLGTT
-57 ALTNP
+57 LVNP
-62 LPSLHPLDAFV
+62 LPSFHPLDVFV
-73 GFMTAVIAKLVLEY
+73 GVATAVIARLVLIY
-87 KRKHR
+87 KDKHR
-92 KKYAEDKE
+92 KKFAQDEE

-107 TPKDIEPYM
+107 NAKDIEPYM
-116 DRQNFDNNVLLTQT
+116 DKRDFADNVLLTQS
-130 ERITMG
+130 ECLTMG

-174 YVVTDPKGTVLVEC
+174 YVVTDPKGTTLPEC
-188 GKMLQK
+188 GKMLQR
-194 GKPVVKNGKI
+194 GQPIVRNGEI
-204 IGYTPYSIRVFNTID
+204 IGYKPYSIRVFNTID
-219 FSKSMHYNP
+219 FDKSMHYNP
-228 FAYIRPESR
+228 FAYIRPKTR
-237 EQDILRTVEVLITNT
+237 EQDILRTVEVLIANT
-252 TGDQKGGDEFWVKA
+252 TGEQKGGDEFWVKA

-274 IALIITMCPEEE
+274 IALILTMCPENE

-296 NASECREDNE
+296 NASECREDDE
-306 TFKNAIDW
+306 SFKNAIDW
-314 AFYYLERWIEN
+314 AFYYLEKWIEKDWEKDEKFAEQN
-325 AWEQDEQF
+325 A
-333 SEENENYAELKDA
+333 NYSDLIDI
-346 EVDDWRASLGRFAVR
+346 EVEPWRASLGRFAVR

-391 KVLEI
+391 RILEI

-403 LDTIG
+403 LDTVG
-408 DKLTA
+408 DELTA
-413 LFIIISDTDDTF
+413 LFIIVSDTDDTF
-425 NFLVAMMYSQLF
+425 NFLVAMMYTQLF

-447 PNGSGRLKYPVR
+447 PDGSGKLKYPVR

-558 QKLGKELMSQDELSV
+558 QKLGKELKSQDELAV
-573 MDNSQCILQI
+573 MDNSLCILQI

-588 FMSKKFDITN
+588 FLSKKFDITKHKN
-598 TRITA
+598 Y
-603 SCLTA
+603 
-608 TRKIIL
+608 
-614 MLQGLLRAVKKMLLF
+614 KMLF
-629 YKTHNIP
+629 DY
-636 NIGKL
+636 
-641 IHKGA
+641 A
-646 KPMNFLSKTEPN
+646 KQNYFD
-658 KLSRRCKK
+658 
-666 SKKAVAVLTAI
+666 VAKFVAHRNNR
-677 ASIAAMSCMSCF
+677 S
-689 AAVNA
+689 
-694 SSFISTAQTVLTAV
+694 
-708 ICLIGAGLAVWGI
+708 
-721 INLLEG
+721 
-727 YGNDNPGAKSQGMK
+727 
-741 QLMAGI
+741 
-747 ALIAA
+747 ALINKNS
-752 GVLLVPVLG
+752 VYTEYKY
-761 QMMNQAQ
+761 N
-768 SK
+768 K

>member
-1 MSVRVDTDKIKKA
+1 MSKNLKTSLIWVGEFMDTDKLKK
-14 IIFILP
+14 IIITALP
-20 CLLFFWI
+20 LVLFFWI
-27 GDKVC
+27 GDKLC
-32 CAYRTVGISGNIS
+32 LAYRTVTVVGDIS
-45 VKAMPFFTNLGN
+45 VKLMPFLDNLGTT
-57 ALTNP
+57 LVNP
-62 LPSLHPLDAFV
+62 LPSFHPLDVFV
-73 GFMTAVIAKLVLEY
+73 GVATAVIARLVLIY
-87 KRKHR
+87 KDKHR
-92 KKYAEDKE
+92 KKFAQDEE

-107 TPKDIEPYM
+107 NAKDIEPYM
-116 DRQNFDNNVLLTQT
+116 DKKDFADNVLLTQS
-130 ERITMG
+130 ERLTMG

-174 YVVTDPKGTVLVEC
+174 YVVTDPKGTTLPEC
-188 GKMLQK
+188 GKMLQR
-194 GKPVVKNGKI
+194 GQPIVRNGEI
-204 IGYTPYSIRVFNTID
+204 IGYKPYSIRVFNTID
-219 FSKSMHYNP
+219 FDKSMHYNP
-228 FAYIRPESR
+228 FAYIRPKTR
-237 EQDILRTVEVLITNT
+237 EQDILRTVEVLIANT
-252 TGDQKGGDEFWVKA
+252 TGEQKGGDEFWVKA

-274 IALIITMCPEEE
+274 IALILTMCPENE

-296 NASECREDNE
+296 NASECREDDE
-306 TFKNAIDW
+306 SFKNAIDW
-314 AFYYLERWIEN
+314 AFYYLEKWIEKDWEKDEKFAEQN
-325 AWEQDEQF
+325 A
-333 SEENENYAELKDA
+333 NYSDLIDI
-346 EVDDWRASLGRFAVR
+346 EVEPWRASLGRFAVR

-391 KVLEI
+391 RILEI

-403 LDTIG
+403 LDTVG
-408 DKLTA
+408 DELTA
-413 LFIIISDTDDTF
+413 LFIIVSDTDDTF
-425 NFLVAMMYSQLF
+425 NFLVAMMYTQLF

-447 PNGSGRLKYPVR
+447 PDGSGRLKYPVR

-558 QKLGKELMSQDELSV
+558 QKLGKELKSKDELAV
-573 MDNSQCILQI
+573 MDNSLCILQI

-588 FMSKKFDITN
+588 FLSKKFDITKHKN
-598 TRITA
+598 Y
-603 SCLTA
+603 
-608 TRKIIL
+608 
-614 MLQGLLRAVKKMLLF
+614 KMLF
-629 YKTHNIP
+629 DY
-636 NIGKL
+636 
-641 IHKGA
+641 A
-646 KPMNFLSKTEPN
+646 KQNYFD
-658 KLSRRCKK
+658 
-666 SKKAVAVLTAI
+666 VAKFVAHRNNR
-677 ASIAAMSCMSCF
+677 S
-689 AAVNA
+689 
-694 SSFISTAQTVLTAV
+694 
-708 ICLIGAGLAVWGI
+708 
-721 INLLEG
+721 
-727 YGNDNPGAKSQGMK
+727 
-741 QLMAGI
+741 
-747 ALIAA
+747 ALINKNS
-752 GVLLVPVLG
+752 VYTEYKY
-761 QMMNQAQ
+761 N
-768 SK
+768 K

>member
-1 MSVRVDTDKIKKA
+1 MSKNLKTSLIWVGEFMDTDKLKK
-14 IIFILP
+14 IIITALP
-20 CLLFFWI
+20 LVLFFWI
-27 GDKVC
+27 GDKLC
-32 CAYRTVGISGNIS
+32 LAYRTVTVVGDIS
-45 VKAMPFFTNLGN
+45 VKLMPFLDNLGTT
-57 ALTNP
+57 LVNP
-62 LPSLHPLDAFV
+62 LPSFHPLDVFV
-73 GFMTAVIAKLVLEY
+73 GVATAVIARLVLIY
-87 KRKHR
+87 KDKHR
-92 KKYAEDKE
+92 KKFAQDEE

-107 TPKDIEPYM
+107 HAKDIEPYM
-116 DRQNFDNNVLLTQT
+116 DKKDFADNVLLTQS
-130 ERITMG
+130 ERLTMG

-174 YVVTDPKGTVLVEC
+174 YVVTDPKGTTLPEC
-188 GKMLQK
+188 GKMLQR
-194 GKPVVKNGKI
+194 GQPIVRNGEI
-204 IGYTPYSIRVFNTID
+204 IGYKPYSIRVFNTID
-219 FSKSMHYNP
+219 FDKSMHYNP
-228 FAYIRPESR
+228 FAYIRPKTR
-237 EQDILRTVEVLITNT
+237 EQDILRTVEVLIANT
-252 TGDQKGGDEFWVKA
+252 TGEQKGGDEFWVKA

-274 IALIITMCPEEE
+274 IALILTMCPENE

-296 NASECREDNE
+296 NASECREDDE
-306 TFKNAIDW
+306 SFKNAIDW
-314 AFYYLERWIEN
+314 AFYYLEKWIEKDWEKDEKFAEQN
-325 AWEQDEQF
+325 A
-333 SEENENYAELKDA
+333 NYSDLIDI
-346 EVDDWRASLGRFAVR
+346 EVEPWRASLGRFAVR

-391 KVLEI
+391 RILEI

-403 LDTIG
+403 LDTVG
-408 DKLTA
+408 DELTA
-413 LFIIISDTDDTF
+413 LFIIVSDTDDTF
-425 NFLVAMMYSQLF
+425 NFLVAMMYTQLF

-447 PNGSGRLKYPVR
+447 PDGSGRLKYPVR

-558 QKLGKELMSQDELSV
+558 QKLGKELKSQDELAV
-573 MDNSQCILQI
+573 MDNSLCILQI

-588 FMSKKFDITN
+588 FLSKKFDITKHKN
-598 TRITA
+598 Y
-603 SCLTA
+603 
-608 TRKIIL
+608 
-614 MLQGLLRAVKKMLLF
+614 KMLF
-629 YKTHNIP
+629 DY
-636 NIGKL
+636 
-641 IHKGA
+641 A
-646 KPMNFLSKTEPN
+646 KQNYFD
-658 KLSRRCKK
+658 
-666 SKKAVAVLTAI
+666 VAKFVAHRNNR
-677 ASIAAMSCMSCF
+677 S
-689 AAVNA
+689 
-694 SSFISTAQTVLTAV
+694 
-708 ICLIGAGLAVWGI
+708 
-721 INLLEG
+721 
-727 YGNDNPGAKSQGMK
+727 
-741 QLMAGI
+741 
-747 ALIAA
+747 ALINKNS
-752 GVLLVPVLG
+752 VYTEYKY
-761 QMMNQAQ
+761 N
-768 SK
+768 K

>member
-1 MSVRVDTDKIKKA
+1 MSKNLKTSLIWVGEFMDTDKLKK
-14 IIFILP
+14 IIITALP
-20 CLLFFWI
+20 LVLFFWI
-27 GDKVC
+27 GDKLC
-32 CAYRTVGISGNIS
+32 LAYRTVTVVGDIS
-45 VKAMPFFTNLGN
+45 VKLMPFLDNLGTT
-57 ALTNP
+57 LVNP
-62 LPSLHPLDAFV
+62 LPSFHPLDVFV
-73 GFMTAVIAKLVLEY
+73 GVATAVIARLVLIY
-87 KRKHR
+87 KDKHR
-92 KKYAEDKE
+92 KKFAQDEE

-107 TPKDIEPYM
+107 NAKDIEPYM
-116 DRQNFDNNVLLTQT
+116 DKKDFADNVLLTQS
-130 ERITMG
+130 ERLTMG

-174 YVVTDPKGTVLVEC
+174 YVVTDPKGTTLPEC
-188 GKMLQK
+188 GKMLQR
-194 GKPVVKNGKI
+194 GQPIVRNGEI
-204 IGYTPYSIRVFNTID
+204 IGYKPYSIRVFNTID
-219 FSKSMHYNP
+219 FDKSMHYNP
-228 FAYIRPESR
+228 FAYIRPKTR
-237 EQDILRTVEVLITNT
+237 EQDILRTVEVLIANT
-252 TGDQKGGDEFWVKA
+252 TGEQKGGDEFWVKA

-274 IALIITMCPEEE
+274 IALIITMCLEEE

-314 AFYYLERWIEN
+314 AFYYLEKWIEKDWEKDEKFAEQN
-325 AWEQDEQF
+325 A
-333 SEENENYAELKDA
+333 NYSDLIDI
-346 EVDDWRASLGRFAVR
+346 EVEPWRASLGRFAVR

-391 KVLEI
+391 RILEI

-403 LDTIG
+403 LDTVG
-408 DKLTA
+408 DELTA
-413 LFIIISDTDDTF
+413 LFIIVSDTDDTF
-425 NFLVAMMYSQLF
+425 NFLVAMMYTQLF

-447 PNGSGRLKYPVR
+447 PDGSGRLKYPVR

-558 QKLGKELMSQDELSV
+558 QKLGKELKSQDELAV
-573 MDNSQCILQI
+573 MDNSLCILQI

-588 FMSKKFDITN
+588 FLSKKFDITKHKN
-598 TRITA
+598 Y
-603 SCLTA
+603 
-608 TRKIIL
+608 
-614 MLQGLLRAVKKMLLF
+614 KMLF
-629 YKTHNIP
+629 DY
-636 NIGKL
+636 
-641 IHKGA
+641 A
-646 KPMNFLSKTEPN
+646 KQNYFD
-658 KLSRRCKK
+658 
-666 SKKAVAVLTAI
+666 VAKFVAHRNNR
-677 ASIAAMSCMSCF
+677 S
-689 AAVNA
+689 
-694 SSFISTAQTVLTAV
+694 
-708 ICLIGAGLAVWGI
+708 
-721 INLLEG
+721 
-727 YGNDNPGAKSQGMK
+727 
-741 QLMAGI
+741 
-747 ALIAA
+747 ALINKNS
-752 GVLLVPVLG
+752 VYTEYKY
-761 QMMNQAQ
+761 N
-768 SK
+768 K